1 MFRLERNARYFKERS
16 IFWLVW
22 TVFQKSNVSSCAQY
36 LERKLNVTFR
46 NERYISKMSVPFFTA
61 FLQVKRFIRK
71 SVQTYVESHA
81 TKSYSLSNFEKAL
94 NFDVKTS
101 LVLISAFAISCL
113 EIILRYLRGPSSSF
127 CYRSYSFLNLNWP
140 LSMINPLQGLN

>member
-1 MFRLERNARYFKERS
+1 MFR
-16 IFWLVW
+16 
-22 TVFQKSNVSSCAQY
+22 KSNVTFCAQY
-36 LERKLNVTFR
+36 LERKLNVTSR
-46 NERYISKMSVPFFTA
+46 NERYISKMRVPFFTA

-81 TKSYSLSNFEKAL
+81 TESYSLSNFEKAL

-113 EIILRYLRGPSSSF
+113 EIILRYLNWGGPSSFF
-127 CYRSYSFLNLNWP
+127 CYRSYSFSNLNWP

>member
-16 IFWLVW
+16 IFQLMW

-81 TKSYSLSNFEKAL
+81 TKSFSLSKFEKAL
-94 NFDVKTS
+94 NFWCQNLIKTS
-101 LVLISAFAISCL
+101 RVLISAFAISCL
-113 EIILRYLRGPSSSF
+113 EIILRSF
-127 CYRSYSFLNLNWP
+127 IFFLL
-140 LSMINPLQGLN
+140 